1 MAIVLILEP
10 WYGEA
15 SPRCSV
21 LYLLDLLNACNLFYG
36 ILSSV
41 KLDVGKAN
49 GLLALYEEPVG
60 VKTSLRSPF

>member
-21 LYLLDLLNACNLFYG
+21 LYLLGLLYACILFYG
-36 ILSSV
+36 IFSSV
-41 KLDVGKAN
+41 KFDVGKAK
-49 GLLALYEEPVG
+49 GLFALYEEAVG
-60 VKTSLRSPF
+60 VRTSLSSPF